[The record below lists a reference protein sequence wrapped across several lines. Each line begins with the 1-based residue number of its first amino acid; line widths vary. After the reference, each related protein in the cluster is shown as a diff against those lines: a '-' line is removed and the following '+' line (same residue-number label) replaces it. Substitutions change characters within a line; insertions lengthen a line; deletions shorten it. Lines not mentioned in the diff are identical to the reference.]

1 MMYSRSCSPICIPP
15 NQQGLVGID
24 FDAQVRLRHMY
35 VAYAKSARA
44 ARLPVWRADRSLG
57 PRSSVIDLLKT
68 DVMRE
73 VTADGPRTPDIAKT
87 AHEKFPVRQRQPLG
101 NPA

>member
-1 MMYSRSCSPICIPP
+1 M
-15 NQQGLVGID
+15 D
-24 FDAQVRLRHMY
+24 

-57 PRSSVIDLLKT
+57 PRSSVIDLLKA

-87 AHEKFPVRQRQPLG
+87 ALEKSAWTTKAAVGKSGLKIRFSSDRQLS
-101 NPA
+101 